1 VTRSADRPQ
10 AAGQKLQVKGGDVLL
25 YWLLYQK
32 LFPYY
37 RLFRIFRYLTFR
49 TVFASLTALLIG
61 LLIGPYVIE
70 KLREFQIGQYIRE
83 EGPLSHQKKSGTPT
97 MGGVLICISVLVPTL
112 LWADLSNPYVGLVM
126 LSTLA
131 FGAIGF
137 ADDYIKVVHRRNKGL
152 TARAKLGLQFVA
164 SAGVAIALVVMETR
178 GGYSTRLMVPF
189 AKRFRPDL
197 VWEWMGHIPHMH
209 WLVFV
214 PFVIFVMIVISG
226 ASNAVNLTD
235 GLDGLAIG
243 CTIIAAGA
251 LTVLTYVSGHVVFSD
266 YLELQRMPMVSE
278 LTVFCGSMVGASIG
292 FLWYNAHP
300 AEVFMGDVGS
310 LALGGAIGTVA
321 VVIKQELLLP
331 FIGGVFILEALSVML
346 QVGSYKLRNGKRIF
360 KMAPLHHHFELMGW
374 SESKVIAR
382 FWILAL
388 VFALFALT
396 TLKLR

>member
-1 VTRSADRPQ
+1 M
-10 AAGQKLQVKGGDVLL
+10 L

-32 LFPYY
+32 LFPYF
-37 RLFRIFRYLTFR
+37 RVFRIFRYLTFR

-61 LLIGPYVIE
+61 LLIGPYVIDR
-70 KLREFQIGQYIRE
+70 LREFQIGQYVRDD
-83 EGPLSHQKKSGTPT
+83 GPQTHLKKGGTPT
-97 MGGVLICISVLVPTL
+97 MGGVLIVISIVVPTL
-112 LWADLSNPYVGLVM
+112 LWADLSNSYVWIVM
-126 LSTLA
+126 LSTLG

-137 ADDYIKVVHRRNKGL
+137 ADDYIKVVRKQSKGL
-152 TARAKLGLQFVA
+152 TFWQKIVLQFTASGLVA
-164 SAGVAIALVVMETR
+164 VALTVMETR
-178 GGYSTRLMVPF
+178 GTYSTRLVVPF
-189 AKRFRPDL
+189 LKNFRPNLIFDSIR
-197 VWEWMGHIPHMH
+197 HIPHVG
-209 WLVFV
+209 WLAFF
-214 PFVIFVMIVISG
+214 PFVIFVMLVVTLT
-226 ASNAVNLTD
+226 SNAVNLTD

-266 YLELQRMPMVSE
+266 YLEIQRMPMVSE
-278 LTVFCGSMVGASIG
+278 VTIFCGSMVGASIG

-321 VVIKQELLLP
+321 VIIKQELLLP
-331 FIGGVFILEALSVML
+331 FIGGVFLLEAASVIL

-360 KMAPLHHHFELMGW
+360 KMAPLHHHFELLGW
-374 SESKVIAR
+374 SESKVITR
-382 FWILAL
+382 FWIMAL